1 MSLDPQ
7 SKYPTRRAYVVKLRA
22 DARADALCGRLENF
36 VTGKQREFASGEQL
50 LQSIASDIGASF
62 GLVLPPIDQRK

>member
-36 VTGKQREFASGEQL
+36 VTGQQRDFSSGEQL
-50 LQSIASDIGASF
+50 LQSIASDIGASL
-62 GLVLPPIDQRK
+62 GIVLPPTDQRK